1 MQVVKLL
8 YRYSRYYLPS
18 PRYYRLRIPVF
29 GRALAYHEN
38 TADLYFCGSGSQMY
52 RLNLEQGR
60 FLNSMDTAANSLN
73 CLSIN
78 PQHSLVCAG
87 TSDGRVSHLTDVTLV
102 CGDDVGSCGDPP
114 LPR

>member
-1 MQVVKLL
+1 
-8 YRYSRYYLPS
+8 
-18 PRYYRLRIPVF
+18 
-29 GRALAYHEN
+29 
-38 TADLYFCGSGSQMY
+38 MY

-87 TSDGRVSHLTDVTLV
+87 TSDGRVSDLTDVTLKALSMEILYDHLDYV
-102 CGDDVGSCGDPP
+102 DYCSCGDPL